1 MSTEIYDPSEATP
14 SEASGVRMDAP
25 AGNNETDHSKPD
37 ATSAVGSLCST
48 TSDTRAANTT
58 DSSSAAARVPSNMQL
73 VVRLEFHQR
82 NYGTEVLSNLK
93 DFPCQLALHEL
104 YADGRKGPSEL
115 PVNFQMEVLLHS
127 ATGDHRPLRQLRSV
141 ESHPPLLLLCGE
153 TDVNVIGEKTLNLRL
168 GRGVTSFLYREQ
180 KSRGE
185 KEVLFSLR
193 VTPTDAA
200 VAAAHPSLTV
210 ITHPFK
216 VVTKLKAPPAHV
228 AACQPPV
235 AMPLAASSGGSSMG
249 FSTGAFPAVMAAPF
263 PHSFSVPLVS
273 GPLVSGHIAD
283 RRTAQQLPPAGHQS
297 YCYCPAAAPAHAPAQ
312 HAPAQ
317 RNYYPAAAPTHAP
330 AQRNPNLN
338 DHSRKRP
345 QPEAE

>member
-1 MSTEIYDPSEATP
+1 M
-14 SEASGVRMDAP
+14 P
-25 AGNNETDHSKPD
+25 ARNDDTDHLKPD
-37 ATSAVGSLCST
+37 STTAVGIACST
-48 TSDTRAANTT
+48 TRDTRAASTT
-58 DSSSAAARVPSNMQL
+58 SVSSAAARVPSSMQL

-82 NYGTEVLSNLK
+82 NYRTEVLSNLK
-93 DFPCQLALHEL
+93 DFPCQLALYEV

-168 GRGVTSFLYREQ
+168 GRGVTSFLYREH
-180 KSRGE
+180 KGRGE

-193 VTPTDAA
+193 VAPTDPAI
-200 VAAAHPSLTV
+200 AAAHPGLTV

-235 AMPLAASSGGSSMG
+235 VMPLAASSGGSSMG
-249 FSTGAFPAVMAAPF
+249 FSTAAFPAVMASAL
-263 PHSFSVPLVS
+263 PHPFSVPLAS
-273 GPLVSGHIAD
+273 GNIAD
-283 RRTAQQLPPAGHQS
+283 RRTAQQLPLAGHQL
-297 YCYCPAAAPAHAPAQ
+297 YYCP
-312 HAPAQ
+312 APAQ
-317 RNYYPAAAPTHAP
+317 RH
-330 AQRNPNLN
+330 PNLK
-338 DHSRKRP
+338 DHGRKRP
-345 QPEAE
+345 RSNLDTGLVALGVAPGLSSLVR